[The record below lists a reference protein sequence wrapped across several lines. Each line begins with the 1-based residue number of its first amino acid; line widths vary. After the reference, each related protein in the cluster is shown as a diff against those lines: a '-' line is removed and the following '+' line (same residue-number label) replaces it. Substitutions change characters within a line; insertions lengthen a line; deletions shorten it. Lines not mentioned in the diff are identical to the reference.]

1 MLTPGSLRAE
11 AIKACFMEAGF
22 TNSRLRT
29 VLQDRRG
36 QAVFLWICWCHIP
49 KLQIQDT
56 AGGEMRDG
64 LVCVAVRLSCLGER
78 EGWLLSTRGGWCLI
92 SAIWAHKWVQL
103 QLNNTRTQWNGDT
116 FHCCLMQDYKAMV
129 IKPDFTSVLCPCN
142 LWCQPSLMAHLLLS
156 IITSATTSSKSN
168 HSI

>member
-56 AGGEMRDG
+56 AGGEMRDE
-64 LVCVAVRLSCLGER
+64 LVCVWQCVCLVWEKWRDDCCQQGEDDVWFQQYELTNGFSYSSTTRGHSETGTHFTAASCR
-78 EGWLLSTRGGWCLI
+78 ITKPWLLNQI
-92 SAIWAHKWVQL
+92 SL
-103 QLNNTRTQWNGDT
+103 Q
-116 FHCCLMQDYKAMV
+116 YYV
-129 IKPDFTSVLCPCN
+129 PVTSDVN
-142 LWCQPSLMAHLLLS
+142 HL
-156 IITSATTSSKSN
+156 
-168 HSI
+168 